1 MLAMSNP
8 RRLLVVDPCEDCH
21 EIFPGLR
28 TIGWAVDSCTL
39 ATVVDRSC
47 DVGLFRLQPAHLER
61 PEAVKDMISRSG
73 TEWIAVLT
81 PDVLKMKNVGDF
93 VCEWFFDFHTLPF
106 DVSRVQVTLGRAFG
120 MACLRGQT
128 AAWMPREEDELLG
141 ASRSMRELR
150 KILGKFAPTQSP
162 ILIRGESGTGK
173 ELVARTLHRQSRRNG
188 KPFVAINCAS
198 IPEHLIQ
205 SELFGHE
212 KGAFTGAHQ
221 RKIGRIEAADG
232 GTLFLDEIGDL
243 PMAIQVKLLR
253 VLQEREVVRLG
264 SRKSIPIDVR
274 VLAATNVQLEKAI
287 NAGHFRED
295 LYYRLDV
302 VSLELSPLRD
312 RPGDI
317 LPLTRHFIE
326 AYSQRLGYGEITI
339 SREAE
344 HKLKSYSWPGNI
356 RELEN
361 VIHHTLLICRNGV
374 IERDD
379 LRLSNMRIERQDD
392 SQHGTD
398 NSAEALLA
406 RAFQKLFEEQAGAL
420 HEKVEDALLR
430 AAYRFSHYNQVHT
443 ANLLGL
449 SRNVTRTR
457 LIKIGELAVNKRRP
471 GENVQGERMLHL
483 SI

>member
-1 MLAMSNP
+1 MALEGV
-8 RRLLVVDPCEDCH
+8 RLLVEHAGATCARKPYTTWWTTNSTNW
-21 EIFPGLR
+21 GL
-28 TIGWAVDSCTL
+28 GAEPVPADSNVLLLREVPMQLLTLPPSPAL
-39 ATVVDRSC
+39 ATSIRATAQVFEDPKSQA
-47 DVGLFRLQPAHLER
+47 LLAHIQQVA
-61 PEAVKDMISRSG
+61 PSEAS
-73 TEWIAVLT
+73 VL
-81 PDVLKMKNVGDF
+81 
-93 VCEWFFDFHTLPF
+93 
-106 DVSRVQVTLGRAFG
+106 
-120 MACLRGQT
+120 
-128 AAWMPREEDELLG
+128 
-141 ASRSMRELR
+141 
-150 KILGKFAPTQSP
+150 I
-162 ILIRGESGTGK
+162 IGETGTGK
-173 ELVARTLHRQSRRNG
+173 ELVARHIHNLSARRNR
-188 KPFVAINCAS
+188 PFMAVNCGAFS
-198 IPEHLIQ
+198 ESLVEA
-205 SELFGHE
+205 ELFGHE
-212 KGAFTGAHQ
+212 KGAFTGALSA
-221 RKIGRIEAADG
+221 KAGWFEEADG

-302 VSLELSPLRD
+302 VSLELSPLRE

-326 AYSQRLGYGEITI
+326 AYSQRLGYGPITI

-344 HKLKSYSWPGNI
+344 HKLKSYRWPGNI

-379 LRLSNMRIERQDD
+379 LRLSNMRIERQDN

>member
-1 MLAMSNP
+1 MQ
-8 RRLLVVDPCEDCH
+8 LLTLP
-21 EIFPGLR
+21 PSP
-28 TIGWAVDSCTL
+28 AL
-39 ATVVDRSC
+39 ATSIRATAQVFEDPKSQALLDHIQQVAPS
-47 DVGLFRLQPAHLER
+47 
-61 PEAVKDMISRSG
+61 EAS
-73 TEWIAVLT
+73 VL
-81 PDVLKMKNVGDF
+81 
-93 VCEWFFDFHTLPF
+93 
-106 DVSRVQVTLGRAFG
+106 
-120 MACLRGQT
+120 
-128 AAWMPREEDELLG
+128 
-141 ASRSMRELR
+141 
-150 KILGKFAPTQSP
+150 I
-162 ILIRGESGTGK
+162 IGETGTGK
-173 ELVARTLHRQSRRNG
+173 ELVARHIHNLSARRNR
-188 KPFVAINCAS
+188 PFVAVNCGAFS
-198 IPEHLIQ
+198 ESLVEA
-205 SELFGHE
+205 ELFGHE
-212 KGAFTGAHQ
+212 KGAFTGALSA
-221 RKIGRIEAADG
+221 KAGWFEEADG

-430 AAYRFSHYNQVHT
+430 AAYRFIHCRGNQHFRV
-443 ANLLGL
+443 AGAGAEALLA
-449 SRNVTRTR
+449 
-457 LIKIGELAVNKRRP
+457 GELAPAAKVLDHGAGVQRVEGVAPEPVFACGLFEP
-471 GENVQGERMLHL
+471 GLPLVRARKQAHGGEHQVVEAEDMGDGAVDLGELTHDAQGVAPACAEAAVLGGNAQGQQAAL
-483 SI
+483 AQGVTFGFGGATALVTFDGGEGEFGGQQFGGLQW

>member
-1 MLAMSNP
+1 MQ
-8 RRLLVVDPCEDCH
+8 LLTLP
-21 EIFPGLR
+21 PSP
-28 TIGWAVDSCTL
+28 AL
-39 ATVVDRSC
+39 ATSIRATAQVFEDPKSQALLDHIQQVAPS
-47 DVGLFRLQPAHLER
+47 
-61 PEAVKDMISRSG
+61 EAS
-73 TEWIAVLT
+73 VL
-81 PDVLKMKNVGDF
+81 
-93 VCEWFFDFHTLPF
+93 
-106 DVSRVQVTLGRAFG
+106 
-120 MACLRGQT
+120 
-128 AAWMPREEDELLG
+128 
-141 ASRSMRELR
+141 
-150 KILGKFAPTQSP
+150 I
-162 ILIRGESGTGK
+162 IGETGTGK
-173 ELVARTLHRQSRRNG
+173 ELVARHIHNLSARRNR
-188 KPFVAINCAS
+188 PFVAVNCGAFS
-198 IPEHLIQ
+198 ESLVEA
-205 SELFGHE
+205 ELFGHE
-212 KGAFTGAHQ
+212 KGAFTGALSA
-221 RKIGRIEAADG
+221 KAGWFEEADG

-243 PMAIQVKLLR
+243 PMTIQVKLLR
-253 VLQEREVVRLG
+253 VLQEREVVRVG

-302 VSLELSPLRD
+302 VSLELSPLRE

-317 LPLTRHFIE
+317 LPLTRHFID
-326 AYSQRLGYGEITI
+326 AYSQRLGYGPITI

-344 HKLKSYSWPGNI
+344 HKLRSYSWPGNI

-392 SQHGTD
+392 SQYGTD

-406 RAFQKLFEEQAGAL
+406 RAFQRLFEEQAGAL
-420 HEKVEDALLR
+420 HEKVDDALLR

-471 GENVQGERMLHL
+471 GGNVQGERMLHL

>member
-1 MLAMSNP
+1 MQ
-8 RRLLVVDPCEDCH
+8 LLTLP
-21 EIFPGLR
+21 PSP
-28 TIGWAVDSCTL
+28 AL
-39 ATVVDRSC
+39 ATSIRATAQVFEDPKSQALLDHIQQVAPS
-47 DVGLFRLQPAHLER
+47 
-61 PEAVKDMISRSG
+61 EAS
-73 TEWIAVLT
+73 VL
-81 PDVLKMKNVGDF
+81 
-93 VCEWFFDFHTLPF
+93 
-106 DVSRVQVTLGRAFG
+106 
-120 MACLRGQT
+120 
-128 AAWMPREEDELLG
+128 
-141 ASRSMRELR
+141 
-150 KILGKFAPTQSP
+150 I
-162 ILIRGESGTGK
+162 IGETGTGK
-173 ELVARTLHRQSRRNG
+173 ELVARHIHNLSARRNR
-188 KPFVAINCAS
+188 PFVAVNCGAFS
-198 IPEHLIQ
+198 ESLVEA
-205 SELFGHE
+205 ELFGHE
-212 KGAFTGAHQ
+212 KGAFTGALSA
-221 RKIGRIEAADG
+221 KAGWFEEADG

-302 VSLELSPLRD
+302 VSLELSPLRE

-326 AYSQRLGYGEITI
+326 AYSQRLGYGPITI

-398 NSAEALLA
+398 NSAEALQIG
-406 RAFQKLFEEQAGAL
+406 RA
-420 HEKVEDALLR
+420 HV
-430 AAYRFSHYNQVHT
+430 
-443 ANLLGL
+443 
-449 SRNVTRTR
+449 
-457 LIKIGELAVNKRRP
+457 
-471 GENVQGERMLHL
+471 
-483 SI
+483 

>member
-1 MLAMSNP
+1 
-8 RRLLVVDPCEDCH
+8 
-21 EIFPGLR
+21 
-28 TIGWAVDSCTL
+28 
-39 ATVVDRSC
+39 
-47 DVGLFRLQPAHLER
+47 
-61 PEAVKDMISRSG
+61 
-73 TEWIAVLT
+73 
-81 PDVLKMKNVGDF
+81 
-93 VCEWFFDFHTLPF
+93 
-106 DVSRVQVTLGRAFG
+106 
-120 MACLRGQT
+120 
-128 AAWMPREEDELLG
+128 MP
-141 ASRSMRELR
+141 
-150 KILGKFAPTQSP
+150 
-162 ILIRGESGTGK
+162 
-173 ELVARTLHRQSRRNG
+173 
-188 KPFVAINCAS
+188 
-198 IPEHLIQ
+198 
-205 SELFGHE
+205 
-212 KGAFTGAHQ
+212 
-221 RKIGRIEAADG
+221 
-232 GTLFLDEIGDL
+232 
-243 PMAIQVKLLR
+243 IQVKLLR

-264 SRKSIPIDVR
+264 SRKSIPINVR

-302 VSLELSPLRD
+302 VNLELSPLRE

-317 LPLTRHFIE
+317 LPLTRHFID
-326 AYSQRLGYGEITI
+326 AYCQRLGYGDVRI
-339 SREAE
+339 SPAAE
-344 HKLKSYSWPGNI
+344 QKLKSYSWPGNI

-361 VIHHTLLICRNGV
+361 VIHHTLLICHNGV

-392 SQHGTD
+392 NGTASD
-398 NSAEALLA
+398 DSAEALLN

-471 GENVQGERMLHL
+471 GENVQGDRMLQL